1 MGAQTLLE
9 RKDLRVSVHEVE
21 QQSPL
26 GHCILS
32 FDLSQGGI
40 LLDKGLSKKIQM
52 SLKYTSS

>member
-9 RKDLRVSVHEVE
+9 CKDLRVSVHEVE

-32 FDLSQGGI
+32 FDLSQGRI
-40 LLDKGLSKKIQM
+40 LLDKGPSKKI
-52 SLKYTSS
+52 